1 MSYIIH
7 PNDFYNTCLIL
18 YCEDKTLLN
27 KDTVIKKDSFGIQ
40 IKYKYN
46 NEYINGLNFTL
57 FENNLKW
64 NELSTG
70 FFETDKF
77 TNNLKMNIILN
88 DTIFIDFIKVLEK
101 YLKTMLLENKNF
113 NKYIINI
120 KETVTIKDSVSYFN
134 NIKFNY
140 FIKNND
146 KKIMSKIYIK
156 KKQDGNINTVLM
168 TEEEIEQC
176 INTGFYILPII
187 SLKTLYI
194 KKQNKTLNVYPH
206 FHLYS
211 VTLYNKYKQDMND
224 SILDKKCN
232 IDEDGY

>member
-1 MSYIIH
+1 MSYITH
-7 PNDFYNTCLIL
+7 PNDFYNTYLNL

-27 KDTVIKKDSFGIQ
+27 KDTVIKNDSFGLQ
-40 IKYKYN
+40 VKYKYD

-70 FFETDKF
+70 FFEIDKF

-88 DTIFIDFIKVLEK
+88 DTIFIDFIKILEK
-101 YLKTMLLENKNF
+101 YLKTMLLENKIF

-168 TEEEIEQC
+168 TKEEIEQC

-211 VTLYNKYKQDMND
+211 VTLYNKYKQDIND
-224 SILDKKCN
+224 SILNKKCN

>member
-1 MSYIIH
+1 MSYITH
-7 PNDFYNTCLIL
+7 PNDFNNHLLKL
-18 YCEDKTLLN
+18 YCEDKTLFDKN
-27 KDTVIKKDSFGIQ
+27 TVFKKDSFGLK
-40 IKYKYN
+40 IKYKYD
-46 NEYINGLNFTL
+46 NEYINVLNFTL

-64 NELSTG
+64 NKLSTG
-70 FFETDKF
+70 FIKTDIF
-77 TNNLKMNIILN
+77 TNNLKMDIILN
-88 DTIFIDFIKVLEK
+88 ENILIDFIHILER
-101 YLKTMLLENKNF
+101 YLKTVLLENKSL

-120 KETVTIKDSVSYFN
+120 KETIVKKNNAFYFN

-146 KKIMSKIYIK
+146 KKIISKIYIK
-156 KKQDGNINTVLM
+156 KNQDGIINTVLM

-176 INTGFYILPII
+176 INTGFYILPVV

-194 KKQNKTLNVYPH
+194 KRQNKTLNVYPH
-206 FHLYS
+206 FYLYS
-211 VTLYNKYKQDMND
+211 VTLYNKYKQDIND

>member
-7 PNDFYNTCLIL
+7 PNDFYNNCLKF
-18 YCEDKTLLN
+18 YCEDKTLFN
-27 KDTVIKKDSFGIQ
+27 KDTIIKKDSFGLQ
-40 IKYKYN
+40 VKYKYN
-46 NEYINGLNFTL
+46 GEYINGFNFTL

-70 FFETDKF
+70 FFETDIF

-88 DTIFIDFIKVLEK
+88 DTIFIDFIEILEK
-101 YLKTMLLENKNF
+101 HLKTILSENKNF

-120 KETVTIKDSVSYFN
+120 KKTVTIKDTVSYFN
-134 NIKFNY
+134 NIKINY

-146 KKIMSKIYIK
+146 KKIISKVYIK
-156 KKQDGNINTVLM
+156 KKQDNIINTVLM

>member
-1 MSYIIH
+1 MSYITH
-7 PNDFYNTCLIL
+7 PNDFNNHLLKL
-18 YCEDKTLLN
+18 YCEDKTLFDKN
-27 KDTVIKKDSFGIQ
+27 TVFKKDSFGLQ
-40 IKYKYN
+40 IKYKYD
-46 NEYINGLNFTL
+46 NEYINVLNFTL

-64 NELSTG
+64 NKLSTG
-70 FFETDKF
+70 FIKTDIF
-77 TNNLKMNIILN
+77 TNNLKMDIILN
-88 DTIFIDFIKVLEK
+88 ENILIDFIYILER
-101 YLKTMLLENKNF
+101 YLKTVLLENKSL

-120 KETVTIKDSVSYFN
+120 KETIVKKNNAFYFN

-146 KKIMSKIYIK
+146 KKIISKIYIK
-156 KKQDGNINTVLM
+156 KKQDGIINTVLM

-176 INTGFYILPII
+176 INTGFYILPVV

-194 KKQNKTLNVYPH
+194 KRQNKTLNVYPH
-206 FHLYS
+206 FYLYS
-211 VTLYNKYKQDMND
+211 VTLYNKYKQDIND